1 MNLGCGDF
9 KIVEMWGYST
19 VHSRAQLLGMQKEQL
34 SSSFIHCNR
43 VSKHRKLWRL
53 ICIRYL
59 DLQVPYVLQ
68 EEVVTEI
75 PQQQVVEVKREETP
89 ESWEEVFEDVVNSL

>member
-1 MNLGCGDF
+1 MMNLGCGDF

-43 VSKHRKLWRL
+43 VSKHRKL
-53 ICIRYL
+53 
-59 DLQVPYVLQ
+59 
-68 EEVVTEI
+68 
-75 PQQQVVEVKREETP
+75 
-89 ESWEEVFEDVVNSL
+89 

>member
-1 MNLGCGDF
+1 M
-9 KIVEMWGYST
+9 
-19 VHSRAQLLGMQKEQL
+19 
-34 SSSFIHCNR
+34 
-43 VSKHRKLWRL
+43 WRL